1 MKAVV
6 GRVEE
11 ACPVLE
17 GEHLKARLR
26 VALPQGRS
34 LEAWLPDRE
43 LAALLPRS
51 ILVGS
56 ERRASPQLLS
66 TIEPMLGRLALGRQ
80 VRVWSYRERSYAS
93 FLPWRAV
100 RFGEEEPAGGVRPG
114 PEEAPPEAVAPE
126 APA

>member
-1 MKAVV
+1 AAT

-11 ACPVLE
+11 ARPVLE
-17 GEHLKARLR
+17 SERLKARLR
-26 VALPQGRS
+26 VATRDGRR

-51 ILVGS
+51 ILVG
-56 ERRASPQLLS
+56 EGRRAPPQLLS

-100 RFGEEEPAGGVRPG
+100 RFREQLPDSPAQS
-114 PEEAPPEAVAPE
+114 PEDPAQLPED
-126 APA
+126 PAQL

>member
-1 MKAVV
+1 MKAAM

-11 ACPVLE
+11 ARPVLE
-17 GEHLKARLR
+17 GERLKARLR
-26 VALPQGRS
+26 VATADGQT
-34 LEAWLPDRE
+34 LEAYLPDRE

-56 ERRASPQLLS
+56 ERRAPPELLS

-100 RFGEEEPAGGVRPG
+100 RFTTET
-114 PEEAPPEAVAPE
+114 PEKGASGADS
-126 APA
+126 

>member
-1 MKAVV
+1 MKAAV

-11 ACPVLE
+11 ARPVLE

-26 VALPQGRS
+26 VAMPAGER

-56 ERRASPQLLS
+56 ERRASPELLS

-100 RFGEEEPAGGVRPG
+100 RFGAEKPAGEGRKG
-114 PEEAPPEAVAPE
+114 
-126 APA
+126 

>member
-1 MKAVV
+1 MKAET

-11 ACPVLE
+11 ARPVLE

-26 VALPQGRS
+26 VATAAGRL
-34 LEAWLPDRE
+34 LEAYLPDRE

-51 ILVGS
+51 ILVGQG
-56 ERRASPQLLS
+56 RRAPPELLS
-66 TIEPMLGRLALGRQ
+66 TIEPMLTRLALGRQ

-100 RFGEEEPAGGVRPG
+100 RFCAEGPAGAPQGG
-114 PEEAPPEAVAPE
+114 PEIK
-126 APA
+126 PASAG

>member
-1 MKAVV
+1 M

-11 ACPVLE
+11 VRPVLE
-17 GEHLKARLR
+17 GERLKARLR
-26 VALPQGRS
+26 VATAEGQR

-51 ILVGS
+51 VLVGPG
-56 ERRASPQLLS
+56 RRAAPELLS
-66 TIEPMLGRLALGRQ
+66 TIQAMLGRLAQGRQ

-100 RFGEEEPAGGVRPG
+100 RFRAETPDAGPEGGQEPAG
-114 PEEAPPEAVAPE
+114 
-126 APA
+126 

>member
-1 MKAVV
+1 MKAAM

-17 GEHLKARLR
+17 GERLKARLR
-26 VALPQGRS
+26 VAMAAGETV
-34 LEAWLPDRE
+34 EAWLPDRE

-56 ERRASPQLLS
+56 ERRAPPELLS
-66 TIEPMLGRLALGRQ
+66 TIEPMLVRLAAGRQ

-93 FLPWRAV
+93 FLPWRTV
-100 RFGEEEPAGGVRPG
+100 RFTAEPPPG
-114 PEEAPPEAVAPE
+114 
-126 APA
+126 APADPGA

>member
-1 MKAVV
+1 MKPAM

-11 ACPVLE
+11 ARPVLE
-17 GEHLKARLR
+17 GERLKARLR
-26 VALPQGRS
+26 VATAAGET

-56 ERRASPQLLS
+56 ERRAPPELLS
-66 TIEPMLGRLALGRQ
+66 TIEPMLGRLAMGRQ
-80 VRVWSYRERSYAS
+80 VRVWSYKERSYAS

-100 RFGEEEPAGGVRPG
+100 RFAADPPAETQADPG
-114 PEEAPPEAVAPE
+114 A
-126 APA
+126 

>member
-1 MKAVV
+1 M

-11 ACPVLE
+11 ARPVLE
-17 GEHLKARLR
+17 GERLKARLR
-26 VALPQGRS
+26 VATADGQT

-56 ERRASPQLLS
+56 ERRAPPELLS
-66 TIEPMLGRLALGRQ
+66 TIEPMLVRLAMGRQ

-93 FLPWRAV
+93 FLPWRPV
-100 RFGEEEPAGGVRPG
+100 RFAAEPPPGAPAGPG
-114 PEEAPPEAVAPE
+114 T
-126 APA
+126 

>member
-1 MKAVV
+1 MKTAV

-17 GEHLKARLR
+17 SARLKARLR
-26 VALPQGRS
+26 VTTEAGDR
-34 LEAWLPDRE
+34 LEAYLPDRE

-51 ILVGS
+51 ILVGAG
-56 ERRASPQLLS
+56 RRAPPELLS

-100 RFGEEEPAGGVRPG
+100 RFGAETPERGPAR
-114 PEEAPPEAVAPE
+114 PEA
-126 APA
+126 

>member
-1 MKAVV
+1 MKTAT

-17 GEHLKARLR
+17 GERLKARLR
-26 VALPQGRS
+26 VATASGER

-56 ERRASPQLLS
+56 SRRAPPELLS
-66 TIEPMLGRLALGRQ
+66 TIEPMLDRLTLGRQ
-80 VRVWSYRERSYAS
+80 VRVWSYRERTYAS

-100 RFGEEEPAGGVRPG
+100 RFGAEQPEARAEAGLEARPESGPEPAG
-114 PEEAPPEAVAPE
+114 
-126 APA
+126 

>member
-1 MKAVV
+1 MKAAV

-11 ACPVLE
+11 ARPLLE
-17 GEHLKARLR
+17 GEHLKVRLR
-26 VALPQGRS
+26 VATQTGEK
-34 LEAWLPDRE
+34 LEAYLPDRE

-51 ILVGS
+51 ILVGAG
-56 ERRASPQLLS
+56 RRAPPELLS

-100 RFGEEEPAGGVRPG
+100 RFTADTPEGG
-114 PEEAPPEAVAPE
+114 AVGSGG
-126 APA
+126 

>member
-1 MKAVV
+1 MKAAM

-11 ACPVLE
+11 ARPVLE
-17 GEHLKARLR
+17 GERLKARLR
-26 VALPQGRS
+26 VVTAAGQM
-34 LEAWLPDRE
+34 LEAYLPDRE

-56 ERRASPQLLS
+56 ERRAPPELLS
-66 TIEPMLGRLALGRQ
+66 TIEPMLVRLAMGRQ

-100 RFGEEEPAGGVRPG
+100 RFAAESPQ
-114 PEEAPPEAVAPE
+114 E
-126 APA
+126 APAGPGA

>member
-1 MKAVV
+1 MKATV

-11 ACPVLE
+11 ARPLLE
-17 GEHLKARLR
+17 GAHLKACLR
-26 VALPQGRS
+26 VTTETGES

-51 ILVGS
+51 ILVGTGRQAPP
-56 ERRASPQLLS
+56 ELLS

-93 FLPWRAV
+93 FLPWKAV
-100 RFGEEEPAGGVRPG
+100 RFG
-114 PEEAPPEAVAPE
+114 
-126 APA
+126 